1 MEEADVSARGK
12 AKVRVVSWGRGKEM
26 CQMVDHQIKQNLRI
40 KQKNKIKQKNLRCQ
54 INVIAV
60 NVTHIL
66 PMTRSS

>member
-1 MEEADVSARGK
+1 VEKAEVSARGK

-26 CQMVDHQIKQNLRI
+26 QQMVGHQIKQNL
-40 KQKNKIKQKNLRCQ
+40 KIKQKNLPCQ
-54 INVIAV
+54 INVIAM